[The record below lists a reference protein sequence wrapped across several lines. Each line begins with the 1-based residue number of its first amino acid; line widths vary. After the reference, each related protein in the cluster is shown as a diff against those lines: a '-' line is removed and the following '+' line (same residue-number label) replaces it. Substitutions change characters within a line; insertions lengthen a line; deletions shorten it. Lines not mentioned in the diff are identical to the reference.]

1 MTSLPLVLLI
11 GYALGALPTGVL
23 LASLLKGRE
32 LLRTGSGHT
41 GGTNV
46 ARATESIWAGVA
58 TALIDAGLAALSVLL
73 GDLISPLPW
82 ASGLAGVTAVAGH
95 NWSLYIGLRGG
106 VGLSSLAGMLL
117 AQNPL
122 PAAVAGLVFIGLWL
136 GLRKAIRHDARR
148 TILTVLTIPL
158 SLWLLQQPPS
168 MIVSG
173 AVAVLLIVVKSLGD
187 WQRVYEEGEGVLEQP
202 NAREG

>member
-1 MTSLPLVLLI
+1 MISLLLALLI
-11 GYALGALPTGVL
+11 GYALGAIPTGVL
-23 LASLLKGRE
+23 LTRALGGDALQGA
-32 LLRTGSGHT
+32 GSGHT

-73 GDLISPLPW
+73 ADIVSPLPW
-82 ASGLAGVTAVAGH
+82 APALAGVGAVAGH

-122 PAAVAGLVFIGLWL
+122 PAAVAGLIFIGLWV
-136 GLRKAIRHDARR
+136 GLRKVIGHDAQR
-148 TILTVLTIPL
+148 TILTVLTIPI
-158 SLWLLQQPPS
+158 SLWFLHQSLP
-168 MIVSG
+168 VLVG
-173 AVAVLLIVVKSLGD
+173 GTVAVLLVVAKSLGD
-187 WQRVYEEGEGVLEQP
+187 WQRVYEEGEGILEQP
-202 NAREG
+202 NTREE

>member
-1 MTSLPLVLLI
+1 MTSLPLALLI
-11 GYALGALPTGVL
+11 GYALGAIPTGVL
-23 LASLLKGRE
+23 LTRLLKGRE

-46 ARATESIWAGVA
+46 ARATKSAWAGLG

-82 ASGLAGVTAVAGH
+82 APGLAGVAAVAGH
-95 NWSLYIGLRGG
+95 NWSLYIDLRGG

-122 PAAVAGLVFIGLWL
+122 PATVTGLVFIGLWV
-136 GLRKAIRHDARR
+136 GLRKAIPHDARR
-148 TILTVLTIPL
+148 TAITVLTIPL
-158 SLWLLQQPPS
+158 SLWLLRQPPS
-168 MIVSG
+168 MLVG
-173 AVAVLLIVVKSLGD
+173 AIMAVLLVVAKSLGD
-187 WQRVYEEGEGVLEQP
+187 WQRVYEEGEGLLEQS
-202 NAREG
+202 NARGR